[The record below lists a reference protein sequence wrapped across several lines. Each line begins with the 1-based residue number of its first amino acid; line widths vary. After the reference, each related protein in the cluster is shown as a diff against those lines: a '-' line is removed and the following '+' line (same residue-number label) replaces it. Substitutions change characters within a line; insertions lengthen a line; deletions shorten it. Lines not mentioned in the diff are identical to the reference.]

1 LSVGKAGW
9 EHFAHDADVGI
20 RGFGPSLE
28 AAFEQA
34 ALALTHVI
42 TDAARITP
50 RIAVEVRCEA
60 PDSEILLI
68 DWLNALVFEM
78 ATRTMLFGRFEVRIE
93 GARLYGTAWGEPVD
107 LARHEPTVEIKGA
120 TYTALEVKR
129 QGDGTWT
136 AQCVVDV

>member
-1 LSVGKAGW
+1 MSAGAAGW

-20 RGFGPSLE
+20 RGFGPSCA

-34 ALALTHVI
+34 ALALTQVI
-42 TDAARITP
+42 TDAARVEP
-50 RIAVEVRCEA
+50 REVVEVRCEA
-60 PDSEILLI
+60 PDSDVLLI

-78 ATRTMLFGRFEVRIE
+78 ATRGMLFGRFEVRIE
-93 GARLYGTAWGEPVD
+93 GARLYGKAWGEPVD
-107 LARHEPTVEIKGA
+107 QARHEPSVEIKGA

-129 QGDGTWT
+129 RDDGTWA